1 MARRRRLSKIQ
12 LGFIAGI
19 LTVLVIAMAVGLPTV
34 ANLIIATNDSTEYK
48 FAFPDIDNSVITE
61 LLPFEII
68 GGQDVISISAVDCF
82 FKFTLL
88 AKDASGQQ
96 IEVRQSQFS
105 GGSGGENPFTT
116 FSISTV
122 AQSTSG
128 GEIVVGG
135 RVIDRYEITPKIRC
149 DRTGFQPEFE
159 SGIAVLPS
167 SIKLTTAVV
176 QPDGTVKNAGNR
188 FLTVQS
194 IGADNDCDAFNNNQ
208 WVIGQQEF
216 FLIFPVGEGQQGIL
230 KNNQE
235 IEFKGS
241 LGALKCS
248 NEFFSVP
255 ASTIN
260 NLAKPQLQ
268 TYNTEVRFAIS
279 GNLNMNYIFVASDKT
294 QIFPV
299 YSTDVAKTVRINVDR
314 IQDVPASEFPQS
326 IVLTSA
332 ITGTGKCL
340 AGLCGSTKT
349 LNPDAGI
356 SERTVTVNAVLDDF
370 QGVNVEGAPILTLR
384 KVIGGSNVA
393 GISNNPT
400 FMQFVSGN
408 TFRATMVLPSSIDDA
423 TYIFQVTSQTRSNIG
438 SGSFAVSTPPPDQP
452 QPPTCDSGQVLDSN
466 NNCVTDPSTTPPT
479 DPTCGS
485 GQTLING
492 QCVDQFCPDGT
503 SAVNGC
509 TIKPVIGGQCLQGQ
523 IEELDGSC
531 TNPLCP
537 IGTEYVQSIQRCN
550 PIQCSSG
557 QEFDTTLLQCV
568 TTSITCEANEVLN
581 FLKTGCVKIS
591 EISTIGGVTPNILN
605 IGQEIRYQIITEDPL
620 GGRTPVESGT
630 IPEDTSLFAG
640 LTPLLQFTLEPD
652 PDGFAKR
659 FGVVIVDS
667 FLTIPSTVSDPQIS
681 NVDLNQQLHFYLDNP
696 VAENGQLNKNEPSL
710 TVNIPSG
717 TLGEVNRGIG
727 GGFFQLGKFEITT
740 SDILSA
746 VTGVTGAFNCFEEG
760 DVCTTI
766 GGIEIKD
773 GDVITIIYTVD
784 GTFDLATEG
793 GTKQFNG
800 VINQMKW
807 FKNFIFTEA
816 LLAGNEV
823 CTGKTGKDLL
833 QCNFDETG
841 NNSLEGVCPEDDMKT
856 VRENFESCLGSLS
869 NTQVDQLQQEICSD
883 TEELARLV
891 DLLNTGG
898 GKSTDDILND
908 LKLAFGCVVL
918 VEPTDGVDGEAF
930 KCPTGTKTKSGIT
943 TPTSNDDC
951 EIDNACDELPDGTKV
966 IGGMIFLNTD
976 GTQEC
981 RAPPVSTNG
990 GTPMCQTGSTRDPA
1004 TGQCVFPVKTN
1015 PEETIITGLLDAF
1028 NKLLESITGT
1038 QEGLSETGSDAGG
1051 SNDGAGACL
1060 ENILACALEV
1070 FGGDGEDEEPPV
1082 IIPPSLQVGGS
1093 QTSAFVIF
1101 SIIIIIIIATSAI
1114 IARSRRGRTR
1124 LG

>member
-19 LTVLVIAMAVGLPTV
+19 ITVLVIAMAVGLPTI

-61 LLPFEII
+61 LLPLEVI
-68 GGQDVISISAVDCF
+68 GGMQVTSITAVDCF

-96 IEVRQSQFS
+96 IEIRQSQFS

-122 AQSTSG
+122 PQSTSG
-128 GEIVVGG
+128 GEMVVGG

-149 DRTGFQPEFE
+149 DRTGSQPEFE

-167 SIKLTTAVV
+167 SIQLTTAVV

-188 FLTVQS
+188 FLTIQT
-194 IGADNDCDAFNNNQ
+194 IGLSDT
-208 WVIGQQEF
+208 VIGVGA
-216 FLIFPVGEGQQGIL
+216 FPPFTLGQQGVL
-230 KNNQE
+230 KNNVE
-235 IEFKGS
+235 SEFKGT
-241 LGALKCS
+241 LGALKS
-248 NEFFSVP
+248 ANEFFIVP

-279 GNLNMNYIFVASDKT
+279 GNLNMNYLFLTSDKT
-294 QIFPV
+294 QIFPI

-326 IVLTSA
+326 IILTSA

-340 AGLCGSTKT
+340 AGACGSLKS
-349 LNPDAGI
+349 LNPDAGV
-356 SERTVTVNAVLDDF
+356 SERTVTVTAILDDF

-384 KVIGGSNVA
+384 KVVGGSNVG

-400 FMQFVSGN
+400 FMQFVSGDS
-408 TFRATMVLPSSIDDA
+408 FRATMVLPSSIADA

-438 SGSFAVSTPPPDQP
+438 SGVFSVSTPPPDQP
-452 QPPTCDSGQVLDSN
+452 QPPTCDSGFVLDAN
-466 NNCVTDPSTTPPT
+466 DMCVRDTSGTPT
-479 DPTCGS
+479 DPTCDQGFVLQ
-485 GQTLING
+485 GG
-492 QCVDQFCPDGT
+492 QCVETFCADGT

-509 TIKPVIGGQCLQGQ
+509 TIRPVIGGNCLQEE

-531 TNPLCP
+531 TTPLCA
-537 IGTEYVQSIQRCN
+537 IGTEYVRSVQRCI
-550 PIQCSSG
+550 PIDCGSG

-568 TTSITCEANEVLN
+568 ASSITCEGGEVLN
-581 FLKTGCVKIS
+581 FLKTGCVAIS
-591 EISTIGGVTPNILN
+591 EISTTGGVTPNILN

-659 FGVVIVDS
+659 FGVVVVDS

-681 NVDLNQQLHFYLDNP
+681 NVNLNQQLHFYHDNP
-696 VAENGQLNKNEPSL
+696 ISENGQLNKNEPAL
-710 TVNIPSG
+710 IVNFPSG

-746 VTGVTGAFNCFEEG
+746 VTGVTGAFNCFEAE
-760 DVCTTI
+760 DVCTTV
-766 GGIEIKD
+766 GGVEIKD

-823 CTGKTGKDLL
+823 CTGKTGKALL

-856 VRENFESCLGSLS
+856 NRENFESCLGSLS

-908 LKLAFGCVVL
+908 LKLAFGCVV
-918 VEPTDGVDGEAF
+918 VVTPTDGVDGDAF
-930 KCPTGTKTKSGIT
+930 KCPSGTKTKTGVT
-943 TPTSNDDC
+943 TPTSNDNC
-951 EIDNACDELPDGTKV
+951 EVDNACDTLPDGTTV
-966 IGGMIFLNTD
+966 IGGVLFIKGD

-981 RAPPVSTNG
+981 RAPPVVING
-990 GTPMCQTGSTRDPA
+990 GLPMCQSGSTRDPA

-1015 PEETIITGLLDAF
+1015 PEETIITGLLEAL
-1028 NKLLESITGT
+1028 NKLLEGITGT
-1038 QEGLSETGSDAGG
+1038 NEGLSETGSDAGG

-1060 ENILACALEV
+1060 QNILNCALAV
-1070 FGGDGEDEEPPV
+1070 LGGDGEDEEPPV